1 MLLCSVWFFIMK
13 IACKAVLIF
22 YITWRHVV
30 WILILIFKSG
40 VVLIGQTDYNYH
52 TTNHDRLSVVGLRW
66 NYFIS
71 VVKMWFLIDS
81 FYTILL
87 VWICEMRLSSL
98 IIFMVKL
105 GHRNSSSKFRKGHSC
120 LFAIPSLASVGGKV
134 VKVIWANNNF
144 NLKRYHTI

>member
-1 MLLCSVWFFIMK
+1 MLLCSVWFFIIK

-52 TTNHDRLSVVGLRW
+52 TTNHDSLSVVGLRW

-87 VWICEMRLSSL
+87 VWMCEMRLSSL

-105 GHRNSSSKFRKGHSC
+105 GHRNSSSIIPKGPFLS
-120 LFAIPSLASVGGKV
+120 PSLTSVGGKV